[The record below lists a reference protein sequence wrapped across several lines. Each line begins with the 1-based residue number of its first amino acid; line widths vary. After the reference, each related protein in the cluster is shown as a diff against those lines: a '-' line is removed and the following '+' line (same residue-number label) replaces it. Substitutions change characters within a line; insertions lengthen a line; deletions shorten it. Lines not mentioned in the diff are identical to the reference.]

1 MEILTPAMVYW
12 VSMADQI
19 RDFLWSFPTFV
30 FLVCCFWGLA
40 KSNVGYDEKVILN
53 KKEKTLLVTL
63 LIAVITCLII
73 RVFMPSSK
81 TLAAMYVLQ
90 PIVNN
95 ESVQALPSE
104 VLDFVRGYIKQYTP
118 KDIDDV

>member
-19 RDFLWSFPTFV
+19 RDFLWSFPAFV
-30 FLVCCFWGLA
+30 FLVCCLWGLA
-40 KSNVGYDEKVILN
+40 KSNVGYDEKVIWN

-81 TLAAMYVLQ
+81 TLAAMYVLP

-104 VLDFVRGYIKQYTP
+104 VLDFVRSYIKQYTP
-118 KDIDDV
+118 KEIDDI

>member
-12 VSMADQI
+12 LGVVDSMKTWVLVLSELSMISSVIALVI
-19 RDFLWSFPTFV
+19 YSFQYTENGVNYPKIGKLAIILISV
-30 FLVCCFWGLA
+30 GLMA
-40 KSNVGYDEKVILN
+40 L
-53 KKEKTLLVTL
+53 T
-63 LIAVITCLII
+63 I
-73 RVFMPSSK
+73 RVFIPNGK
-81 TLAAMYVLQ
+81 TIAAMYVLP

-118 KDIDDV
+118 KKIDDI

>member
-12 VSMADQI
+12 LGVVDSMKAWVLVLSVLSMI
-19 RDFLWSFPTFV
+19 SGVIALVIYSFQYTENGVNYPKIGKLAIILISV
-30 FLVCCFWGLA
+30 GLMA
-40 KSNVGYDEKVILN
+40 L
-53 KKEKTLLVTL
+53 T
-63 LIAVITCLII
+63 I
-73 RVFMPSSK
+73 RVFIPNGK
-81 TLAAMYVLQ
+81 TIAAMYVLP

-118 KDIDDV
+118 KEIDDI

>member
-1 MEILTPAMVYW
+1 MEILTPAMIYW

-19 RDFLWSFPTFV
+19 RDFLWSFPAFV
-30 FLVCCFWGLA
+30 FLVCCLWGLA
-40 KSNVGYDEKVILN
+40 KSYVGYDEKVIWN
-53 KKEKTLLVTL
+53 KKEKTLVVAL

-81 TLAAMYVLQ
+81 TLAAMYVLP

-118 KDIDDV
+118 QKIDDI